1 MAHTGW
7 PELSSIFNDLLAQN
21 RKQFDALYRGGR
33 PHTGEPAAAAR
44 SAVAEPRGAVP
55 PSPTPSILLDP
66 QSPAIR
72 RLNERFGNDWRYEIA
87 EQRRDGEEAIV
98 LCKLIFGKE
107 RQVLLWP
114 RGRHEFRPAVQAGY
128 RRRRTGRTRR
138 FPPRRRSGAV
148 ELPRSVLTSRR
159 PAIDALNAPA

>member
-1 MAHTGW
+1 MAHTGR

-21 RKQFDALYRGGR
+21 RKQFDALYRRGR
-33 PHTGEPAAAAR
+33 PHAGEPSAAAR

-107 RQVLLWP
+107 GTV
-114 RGRHEFRPAVQAGY
+114 
-128 RRRRTGRTRR
+128 RTQFGRTNFSHGPVVGTSSGLRFRLDIAGAGKDDRDAFRR
-138 FPPRRRSGAV
+138 AA
-148 ELPRSVLTSRR
+148 E
-159 PAIDALNAPA
+159 AALLNCLDQS